1 METKDPAL
9 ELEVI
14 PSDTSTDEG
23 NIVKELRNIDI
34 SSSES
39 AILNPS
45 VIKKERSEIRPTVNI
60 KHDSDTDELTI
71 RNPSDVQEESPEGM
85 ITVDIV
91 PDSDLE
97 QIPDLN
103 HCPDQGNA
111 NISVQFLS
119 RIL

>member
-9 ELEVI
+9 ELEVL
-14 PSDTSTDEG
+14 PSDTSTEEG

-45 VIKKERSEIRPTVNI
+45 VIEKERSETRPTANI
-60 KHDSDTDELTI
+60 KHDSDTNELTI
-71 RNPSDVQEESPEGM
+71 PNPSDVQEKSPEGM

-91 PDSDLE
+91 PDSD
-97 QIPDLN
+97 PKDLK
-103 HCPDQGNA
+103 HCPDKGNA
-111 NISVQFLS
+111 NINVQFLTK
-119 RIL
+119 ILEIR